1 MGKTTD
7 ELFAE
12 ATEADYET
20 IAPVVLAASDTEEE
34 FQFRIDEHLRTI
46 AIPEKGVVAGVEG
59 DLNVNIARFTMVR
72 YYHGRDLSKLSI
84 RINYRNANGQVNYY
98 NVSDAVVS
106 GDSIVFSWEYAADVT
121 QYKGNVQFVVY
132 LFSATNAVLKQRF
145 FTTLGTLEVL
155 EGLEVDSSIPVSEQT
170 DILLHLKKDLSA
182 YAEEVKKS
190 LPADYTAMTEQV
202 NSLKEDLS
210 DIDYIVFKDKINKLA
225 FNSEGSSSN
234 ITLNGNTITSIN
246 ATKEQYKAFINTS
259 LFENGKKY
267 IVVMKFKNDNSTNI
281 TVYANAFSYAFQGA
295 IGKTQS
301 LGIGKSET
309 SVMPY
314 TAKSDIRGFS
324 IYSTTENASYTVDIY
339 IYDVTDKDISNIDF
353 SVGGTKI
360 KILKSD
366 LEKPYFGKILCTYG
380 DSITAQQTWQDYVQR
395 ELGFSKY
402 YNHGVGGR
410 RLMAMATDECLAE
423 ITEDFDVIL
432 VMGGTNDWAQD
443 RTIGAENDI
452 NTDDQTFTG
461 TFYGGLNALMKKLTT
476 KYPTKRIVFMTQT
489 PVKNSNGENFFL
501 KKGSADGLK
510 NSNGNTTRDFA
521 KATLNACGNNHVPCI
536 DLNSLVGWNE
546 NNISSFVLNEND
558 MFFHPTSIGGKRMAE
573 CISGFLES
581 IQSIN

>member
-1 MGKTTD
+1 MSITD
-7 ELFAE
+7 ELLE
-12 ATEADYET
+12 EMLEDVEEYET
-20 IAPVVLAASDTEEE
+20 PVTDDDL
-34 FQFRIDEHLRTI
+34 QFWIDEHLRVI
-46 AIPEKGVVAGVEG
+46 SIPKNGVVAGVEG
-59 DLNVNIARFTMVR
+59 DKNVNKIKFGMNR
-72 YYHGRDLSKLSI
+72 YYHGFDMSTFSG
-84 RINYRNANGQVNYY
+84 RILYSNAKGNKNYY
-98 NVSDAVVS
+98 NITDMQASGSAITFSWLVDADAV
-106 GDSIVFSWEYAADVT
+106 
-121 QYKGNVQFVVY
+121 QYIGKTAFVVY
-132 LFSATNAVLKQRF
+132 LFKIQGSELRQKFYSTLATLK
-145 FTTLGTLEVL
+145 VL
-155 EGLEVDSSIPVSEQT
+155 EGMEVDSAVPVEKQT
-170 DILLHLKKDLSA
+170 DIIERMKEEISA

-202 NSLKEDLS
+202 SSLKEDIA
-210 DIDYIVFKDKINKLA
+210 DIDYIVFKDKIDELT
-225 FNSEGSSSN
+225 FNSEGSSSD

-246 ATKEQYKAFINTS
+246 AAKEQYKVFINTS

-267 IVVMKFKNDNSTNI
+267 IVVIKFKNNSSTDI
-281 TVYANAFSYAFQGA
+281 SVYANAFSYKFEGT
-295 IGKTQS
+295 IGKAQS
-301 LGIGKSET
+301 LGIGKFET
-309 SVMPY
+309 SVMSY

-324 IYSTTENASYTVDIY
+324 IYSLTENASYTVDIY
-339 IYDVTDKDISNIDF
+339 VYDVTGKDTSNIDF
-353 SVGGTKI
+353 SIGGKKI

-366 LEKPYFGKILCTYG
+366 LAKPYVGKILCTYG

-410 RLMAMATDECLAE
+410 RLMTMATDECLAE
-423 ITEDFDVIL
+423 ITEDFDVML

-443 RTIGAENDI
+443 RTIGTENDI

-573 CISGFLES
+573 CISGFLNLYRVS
-581 IQSIN
+581 TN

>member
-1 MGKTTD
+1 MSTTD
-7 ELFAE
+7 ELLEEMLEDAE
-12 ATEADYET
+12 EYAT
-20 IAPVVLAASDTEEE
+20 PVTDDDL
-34 FQFRIDEHLRTI
+34 QFWIDEHLRVI
-46 AIPEKGVVAGVEG
+46 SIPKNGVVAGVEG
-59 DLNVNIARFTMVR
+59 DKNVNKIKFGMNR
-72 YYHGRDLSKLSI
+72 YYHGFDMSTFSG
-84 RINYRNANGQVNYY
+84 RILYSNAKGNKNYY
-98 NVSDAVVS
+98 NITDMQASGSAITFSWLVDADAV
-106 GDSIVFSWEYAADVT
+106 
-121 QYKGNVQFVVY
+121 QYMGKTAFVVY
-132 LFSATNAVLKQRF
+132 LFKTQGSELRQKFYSTLATLK
-145 FTTLGTLEVL
+145 VL
-155 EGLEVDSSIPVSEQT
+155 EGMEVDSAVPVEKQT
-170 DILLHLKKDLSA
+170 DIIERMKEEISA

-202 NSLKEDLS
+202 SSLKEDLS

-281 TVYANAFSYAFQGA
+281 TVYANAFSYAFQES

>member
-1 MGKTTD
+1 MSTTD
-7 ELFAE
+7 ELLEEMLEDAE
-12 ATEADYET
+12 EYAT
-20 IAPVVLAASDTEEE
+20 PVTDDDL
-34 FQFRIDEHLRTI
+34 QFWIDEHLRVI
-46 AIPEKGVVAGVEG
+46 SIPKNGVVAGVEG
-59 DLNVNIARFTMVR
+59 DKNVNKIKFGMNR
-72 YYHGRDLSKLSI
+72 YYHGFDMSTFSG
-84 RINYRNANGQVNYY
+84 RILYSNAKGNKNYY
-98 NVSDAVVS
+98 NITDMQTNGNTITFSWLVDADAV
-106 GDSIVFSWEYAADVT
+106 
-121 QYKGNVQFVVY
+121 QYMGKTAFVVY
-132 LFSATNAVLKQRF
+132 LFKTQGSELRQKFYSTLATLN
-145 FTTLGTLEVL
+145 VL
-155 EGLEVDSSIPVSEQT
+155 EGMEVDSAVPVEKQT
-170 DILLHLKKDLSA
+170 DIIERMKEEISA

-202 NSLKEDLS
+202 SSLKEDLS

-281 TVYANAFSYAFQGA
+281 TVYANAFSYAFQGS